1 MPLEFPQGLTSLACI
16 TTYHQVAGLPLAHGS
31 DMHDIDTFDATAIS
45 ENVRSNRVRAE
56 AVAAH
61 FLERVA
67 SQERNINAFVSFDP
81 AAVLTQ
87 ACQLNNSQAK
97 GLLAG
102 VPVGI
107 KDNYDTGDH
116 PTRFFSAIY
125 DDNCPSRDAHVVSLL
140 RQAGALIMGKTHT
153 TEFAYMHTGPTRNPH
168 DLART
173 PGSSSAGSAAGMA
186 AGFFAMALGTQ
197 TAGSL
202 IKPASYCGLYAF
214 KPSYGL
220 VPLEGVKP
228 LAPSF
233 DTVGWYGR
241 SVRDLTLMAN
251 VLIPGFPTPAH
262 EHNVRSFGF
271 CRTARWDQ
279 VDDEVA
285 VSLEAAVEELRLAG
299 HQVSE
304 VVLPEEFAGVF
315 DDHLLIND
323 CEGARSLSKERLMH
337 PDKLSDELLAMFE
350 RANQTTWDQESA
362 ARKRLAHLSTVLE
375 PLFMPFDA
383 VLGASCGIVAPVG
396 LEATGPSDFCKFW
409 MAFGLPQIN
418 IPLARQAGALPVG
431 LQMVGGFRND
441 SQLLQA
447 AEHVDA
453 VLRAAAP
460 APAASG

>member
-1 MPLEFPQGLTSLACI
+1 
-16 TTYHQVAGLPLAHGS
+16 
-31 DMHDIDTFDATAIS
+31 MHDFDELDATAIS
-45 ENVRSNRVRAE
+45 EIVRSNVVSAE
-56 AVAAH
+56 TVADH
-61 FLERVA
+61 FLERVE
-67 SQERNINAFVSFDP
+67 SHERHINAFVSFDP
-81 AAVLTQ
+81 EAVRTQ
-87 ACQLNNSQAK
+87 ACQLKNSHAR

-107 KDNYDTGDH
+107 KDNYDTADH

-140 RQAGALIMGKTHT
+140 RQAGAVIMGKTHT

-168 DLART
+168 DLDRT
-173 PGSSSAGSAAGMA
+173 PGSSSAGSAAGVA
-186 AGFFAMALGTQ
+186 AGFFPMALGTQ

-202 IKPASYCGLYAF
+202 LKPASYCGIYAF
-214 KPSYGL
+214 KPSFGL

-241 SVRDLTLMAN
+241 SVRDLALMAH

-262 EHNVRSFGF
+262 ERNVRSFGF
-271 CRTARWDQ
+271 CRTARWGQ
-279 VDDEVA
+279 VDEEVA
-285 VSLEAAVEELRLAG
+285 LALESAVEKLRLAG
-299 HQVSE
+299 HQVNE
-304 VVLPEEFAGVF
+304 VVLPEEFTRVF

-323 CEGARSLSKERLMH
+323 CEGARSLSKELLMH
-337 PDKLSDELLAMFE
+337 PDKLSGELLAMFE
-350 RANQTTWDQESA
+350 RASVTAWDQESA
-362 ARKRLAHLSTVLE
+362 ARKRLANLSAVLE
-375 PLFMPFDA
+375 TIFMPFDA

-418 IPLARQAGALPVG
+418 LPLPRHAGALPIG

-441 SQLLQA
+441 RDLLHA

-453 VLRAAAP
+453 VLRAAVA